1 MPGIQWQ
8 PELFGCS
15 VRRKQ
20 GVLAVNSIFEHCQ
33 IRAEERV
40 HFGTSAQQKLNI
52 EYRELPPTILAF
64 NKPTFQSGLNTRS
77 VEKQE
82 HRELPDNQ
90 SEDALRPVVQGDQ
103 ALKRFTVRSACD
115 QPSPEHARLG
125 SRGPR
130 QGHQATRHPDTNL
143 QSRTFD
149 DNLGKSRCAAI
160 HPSPCLGQAVP

>member
-1 MPGIQWQ
+1 MGHQELLLETIKDWGDPDELVNNEDLIVLRLEHSSPSKRFLIVDIGINGDTITLELQSTGFRHMPGIQWQ
-8 PELFGCS
+8 PEVFGCS

-33 IRAEERV
+33 IRAEERA

-90 SEDALRPVVQGDQ
+90 S
-103 ALKRFTVRSACD
+103 
-115 QPSPEHARLG
+115 
-125 SRGPR
+125 
-130 QGHQATRHPDTNL
+130 
-143 QSRTFD
+143 
-149 DNLGKSRCAAI
+149 
-160 HPSPCLGQAVP
+160 